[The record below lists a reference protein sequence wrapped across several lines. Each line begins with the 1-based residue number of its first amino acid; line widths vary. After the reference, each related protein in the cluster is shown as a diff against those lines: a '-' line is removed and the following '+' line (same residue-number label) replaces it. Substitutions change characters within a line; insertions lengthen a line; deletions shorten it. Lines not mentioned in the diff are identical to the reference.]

1 MNRVRRCHEE
11 VSSCGAGGRRCCGS
25 LRPAREE
32 ERRWPTLTCCWE
44 EGKSSGSRSEE
55 DEEEEEEGG
64 QPWLQVGSW
73 LAAGGERRRKVWLDI
88 MIEILVSIS

>member
-1 MNRVRRCHEE
+1 VE
-11 VSSCGAGGRRCCGS
+11 VGRR
-25 LRPAREE
+25 
-32 ERRWPTLTCCWE
+32 RR
-44 EGKSSGSRSEE
+44 RRRRRRRV
-55 DEEEEEEGG
+55 EEGG